1 MLVHFISSMLIAVD
15 SHANQIAT
23 NDKPYGVGNGWLP
36 WLILC
41 LLLWIVGVPWYL
53 IRRASVLRRRGSHAV
68 AAPADPAGSGVGPSP
83 PDLVYCPKCEGGNDP
98 GATVCRWCAAPMY
111 ASPPSLPA
119 SFERQ
124 TRFAPLF

>member
-1 MLVHFISSMLIAVD
+1 MLIAVD